1 MRKLCGRSLVY
12 RQHQPSPSSALQ
24 AGCVSPPPVQ
34 TSATNLLH
42 VRGLYL
48 HWELLPNLLA
58 LPWEAPP
65 WTWPGRGARAT
76 PIAFAQRGGVSGR
89 DKIQWVREVMGGNRS
104 LGDPKLYVEDGV
116 APPKS
121 PFGDA
126 RFSALTL
133 GPWGPSESPW
143 ECPGHCRVLTAP
155 LLPPGGRL
163 KHLPSSRAAETALAR
178 D

>member
-1 MRKLCGRSLVY
+1 MATR
-12 RQHQPSPSSALQ
+12 
-24 AGCVSPPPVQ
+24 VQ
-34 TSATNLLH
+34 GQ
-42 VRGLYL
+42 R
-48 HWELLPNLLA
+48 LLA
-58 LPWEAPP
+58 APESRRRPTSRNKKALFRGHRHRLSSIWSFPVITRLPWEAPP
-65 WTWPGRGARAT
+65 WTWPGRVARAT
-76 PIAFAQRGGVSGR
+76 RIAFAQRGGVSGR

-133 GPWGPSESPW
+133 GPWGPSESPRG
-143 ECPGHCRVLTAP
+143 CPGHCRVLTAP

-163 KHLPSSRAAETALAR
+163 KPLPCSRAAETAVAR